1 MINLLKI
8 MTFNISAETLCIN
21 NNSKKIIDI
30 IKKINPDILG
40 IQETKCHDEIKN
52 IYTDIKLYDL
62 ISKELNFYYEFNDK
76 THTVIF
82 TKYPII
88 HSTEKYKG
96 IIIKVQNNNIGVFNI
111 HLTDEPYQPF
121 QILNIPYGDYSFIS
135 SEQEAINQANLARK
149 EEIKKIMNEINEIN
163 EKYNLTT
170 IIILGDFNEP
180 SHRDWTDK
188 AMYTG
193 IHPLKV
199 EFPSVKTFEDNGF
212 IDSYRHLY
220 PDNVKFPGST
230 WPTNSKDKNDRIDY
244 ILVKSNIFE
253 ITEADIIG
261 EKHFA
266 LWPSDHRACVCTID
280 NYKYKYKKFKNKY
293 LKLKKNK
300 FYSIE

>member
-8 MTFNISAETLCIN
+8 MTFNISAETLCLN
-21 NNSKKIIDI
+21 NNSKNIIDI
-30 IKKINPDILG
+30 IKNINPDILG

-62 ISKELNFYYEFNDK
+62 ISKELDFSYEFNDK

-88 HSTEKYKG
+88 YSTEKYKG
-96 IIIKVQNNNIGVFNI
+96 IIIKIQNNNIGIFNI

-121 QILNIPYGDYSFIS
+121 QILNITYGDYPFIN
-135 SEQEAINQANLARK
+135 SEQEAINQAKLARR
-149 EEIKKIMNEINEIN
+149 EEIQKILNEINEIDK
-163 EKYNLTT
+163 KYNLNA
-170 IIILGDFNEP
+170 IIVLGDFNEP

-188 AMYTG
+188 AVMAG
-193 IHPLKV
+193 IHPLSV
-199 EFPSVKTFEDNGF
+199 EFPSVKYFEDNGF
-212 IDSYRHLY
+212 IDTYRHLY
-220 PDNVKFPGST
+220 PDNIKFPGST

-253 ITEADIIG
+253 ITEANIIG
-261 EKHFA
+261 EKNFA
-266 LWPSDHRACVCTID
+266 LWPSDHRACVCAID
-280 NYKYKYKKFKNKY
+280 NSKYKYKKFKNKY
-293 LKLKKNK
+293 LKLKNKK